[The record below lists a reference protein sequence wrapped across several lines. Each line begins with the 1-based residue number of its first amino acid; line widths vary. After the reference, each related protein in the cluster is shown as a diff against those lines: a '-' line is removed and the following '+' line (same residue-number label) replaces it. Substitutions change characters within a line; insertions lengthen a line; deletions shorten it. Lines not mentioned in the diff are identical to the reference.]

1 MKKFFFLACSA
12 LALTACS
19 DVTDQV
25 EAVSRT
31 PISLDVYTQDQV
43 RAYTAT
49 TETTLQSTGFSLR
62 IYTDAGA
69 AETIDET
76 VNVTYNAT
84 KSAYEMDKV
93 VYWPLD
99 AAQKVNFVAYYGAE
113 ADGTSLTVDL
123 TKDFVLAKP
132 AAVSQSGSASGTVG
146 LSFSHMLSDVT
157 VKVQGD
163 DADYGI
169 TLTNFSLSAP
179 AALDTYDYAARAPW
193 SASNIDI
200 AAEPFKVTTNKALS
214 GLTTLDSN
222 VLVAPQTYTISATYN
237 VTKEGNSKTLTN
249 RGGTIT
255 FDAGKAYVVN
265 ITLPTELT
273 PIQVD
278 VVSVTGWGTPTTEDK
293 TLVPVQ

>member
-1 MKKFFFLACSA
+1 MKKIFLLACSA
-12 LALTACS
+12 FALTACS

-25 EAVSRT
+25 EAVSRM
-31 PISLDVYTQDQV
+31 PISLDVYAQDQV
-43 RAYTAT
+43 RAYTPT
-49 TETTLQSTGFSLR
+49 TETTLRNTGFSLR

-99 AAQKVNFVAYYGAE
+99 AAQKVNFVAYYAAE
-113 ADGTSLTVDL
+113 ADGTSLAVDL
-123 TKDFVLAKP
+123 TQDFVFAMP
-132 AAVSQSGSASGTVG
+132 AAVSQSGSVAGTVG

-163 DADYGI
+163 NTDYGI
-169 TLTNFSLSAP
+169 KLDDFSLNGTN
-179 AALDTYDYAARAPW
+179 LDTYDYAARTPW
-193 SASNIDI
+193 SASTDI
-200 AAEPFKVTTNKALS
+200 AAEPFATTNKTLS
-214 GLTTLDSN
+214 GLTTIDSN
-222 VLVAPQTYTISATYN
+222 VLVAPQTYNISATYT
-237 VTKEGNSKTLTN
+237 VTKEGNSKQLT
-249 RGGTIT
+249 RTGTVT

-278 VVSVTGWGTPTTEDK
+278 IVSVTAWGTPTSEDK
-293 TLVPVQ
+293 TLAPPAQ